1 VLVCG
6 VPYISPYNVNSF
18 LNPLLVQVMAE
29 GYLFNLYRGAPLVKK
44 GGTIIIAHPMSDQF
58 DKEHHAPYIEFVHD
72 VLPQTRDA
80 MVMHKDFE
88 PKFAKNPAY
97 IQMYRTGHA
106 YHPTHPFFMW
116 YWGEAGRQHIGRVIV
131 VGADNGYI
139 PKLFGYETAKTMQE
153 ALDMAKGTAPKTPDV
168 LVMHVPP
175 IAMGDVTV

>member
-1 VLVCG
+1 
-6 VPYISPYNVNSF
+6 
-18 LNPLLVQVMAE
+18 
-29 GYLFNLYRGAPLVKK
+29 
-44 GGTIIIAHPMSDQF
+44 MSGEF

-80 MVMHKDFE
+80 MVMHKEFE

-106 YHPTHPFFMW
+106 YHPPRPFFMG

-131 VGADNGYI
+131 VGADNEYI

-153 ALDMAKGTAPKTPDV
+153 ALDMARGTGLRSPEIT
-168 LVMHVPP
+168 LMHIPP
-175 IAMGDVTV
+175 IVMADVSL